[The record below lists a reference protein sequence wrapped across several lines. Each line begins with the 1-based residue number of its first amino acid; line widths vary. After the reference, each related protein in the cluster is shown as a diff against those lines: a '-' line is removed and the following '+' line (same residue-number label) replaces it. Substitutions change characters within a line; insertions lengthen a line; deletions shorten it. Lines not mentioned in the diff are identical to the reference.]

1 MSNSEYSGANCQE
14 RLSPSLYPRTDT
26 FTMYEHVA
34 ETYVPL
40 PNANRSLD
48 QLCST
53 INAFSHSV
61 IEKGSEKAFAF
72 EGGHA
77 IIRLVDSGLLFRVTA
92 ENILIFFGIRTILET
107 SLSKISHSIPEWT
120 RWYPTKSAHS
130 PSPDA

>member
-1 MSNSEYSGANCQE
+1 MSNSEYSRANRQE
-14 RLSPSLYPRTDT
+14 RLPPSPYPRTDA
-26 FTMYEHVA
+26 FAMYEHVA

-40 PNANRSLD
+40 LNANCSLD

-53 INAFSHSV
+53 IAAFSRSV
-61 IEKGSEKAFAF
+61 IEKGSEKAFVF

-107 SLSKISHSIPEWT
+107 SLSKISRCIPEWN
-120 RWYPTKSAHS
+120 RWHPTKGAHS
-130 PSPDA
+130 PSPNA